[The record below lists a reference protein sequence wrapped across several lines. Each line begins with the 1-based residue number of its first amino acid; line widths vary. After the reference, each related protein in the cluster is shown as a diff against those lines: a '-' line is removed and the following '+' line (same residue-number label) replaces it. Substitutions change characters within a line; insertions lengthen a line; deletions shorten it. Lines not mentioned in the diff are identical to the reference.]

1 MDKKQWTSNIILKR
15 VFVVFMVLCFS
26 VQMVYAEETGPVS
39 SDTPVVMKEEMT
51 THESVEEETDEE
63 VEVKAEAN
71 SEPISEP
78 ETKPENLIYEDDTC
92 NVSVS
97 YDEAFPSDAVLSVEE
112 IDESNDEYQSYLD
125 EIRDITGADIFSY
138 VKLYDVSIIDKDN
151 AKKHYQPDNEVFVT
165 MEHTEFMG
173 DTDYRVIHFGK
184 KAEELT
190 ATNEEG
196 TVLFTTNG
204 FSAYAIVEVGDG
216 FSDNLIPVTDI
227 SELTDGGL
235 YVAHVDG
242 YFFTNEQYNV
252 NATRTGILK
261 SAQNANPISSAS
273 QYFFEDAGDGKWYAY
288 TLDGTQ
294 KKYVSNNSNN
304 SLYFSNTPVTAFT
317 IEKNDQNQFFIRNG
331 SWYWNMQGGANGKG
345 FCSYNVANDPNS
357 RLFIFKYDDTE
368 EDPIGLDGKT
378 YGLMRYDGATTGK
391 AVTAEQ
397 DGNSLK
403 AEQMLVLTNVSNH
416 KDVLFVPKGSDIV
429 KWSFEWYSGMLYY
442 VSTEIDG
449 VRKYLV
455 IGEDGPSVS
464 DEPSLVSITP
474 GDNENKGKMVI
485 AGEKTLTYSGHLA
498 TGFISGDLTTN
509 SWLCLVEES
518 ELTSD
523 YQEKYEADK
532 VSVSDLE
539 KVHNGSQVV
548 IYTRVWNNEDKVYDF
563 YAIDD
568 EGNLVKC
575 TDIGDAIEWK
585 GDSENHFLWEFTEY
599 YYEGTENPN
608 YYYELQNVYSGKY
621 IAPQASSGQ
630 VLSDNKIGVNLE
642 GRRFGDYFTSI
653 LAWDNDLY
661 AYTGLGVNDDKE
673 LVSVPI
679 KNVGDFYFAIMDD
692 LEDDDSLKTV
702 ETIDHTKCGI
712 TMKMSNWNTSYH
724 PASGTNTSKEQYDV
738 IGESSGGMG
747 TTLTQ
752 GLLSTNLVDGY
763 PVATITGKSLS
774 ELFGGGVPANHL
786 FLANEYNETGYF
798 IYDSTENFAHFD
810 GENFVV
816 YENLGT
822 SDLGGNKPSIK
833 HGQFFPYNDLTPGVY
848 AKNNPENLYTAM
860 QEELPDSNPRK
871 YERLYETGKPDY
883 YFGMELE
890 ATFVQTPSG
899 LDAWGHDII
908 YEFTGDDDFWLYV
921 DGELVMDLG
930 GIHSAVAGSVNYSTG
945 DVVVN
950 GVHTTL
956 YNIFRENYS
965 NRYSD
970 LSDEEVESYL
980 SDIFEYEDGH
990 YLFKDHTTHTMKVFF
1005 MERGGGAS
1013 NLKMKFNLST
1023 AKYGDVTLSKEI
1035 SGTDKADFMTVKFP
1049 YQIFYRNEGEED
1061 WTRLTQRLVELP
1073 DGHNWAVSYKNSS
1086 DRVDYDEEKVIDGV
1100 RYQDVFYLKPGES
1113 ADIHLISDEVE
1124 YYIKEVGVDI
1134 NDYDRV
1140 YINQEEVSGTSP
1152 DAAAIEDADAAASV
1166 KEFGTTPVRVEQRK
1180 NVIYTN
1186 HVVENRLKTLSVTK
1200 HLYKEDYD
1208 GTRTSAHE
1216 LSYPTSTPIDWSTQD
1231 NTIFRYRV
1239 YIADEAPGE
1248 DDDIRNYYYRFGNY
1262 YVKNPAGH
1270 YCIYEPGQ
1278 GFVPLGKTN
1287 FNALTEEDLDRA
1299 TFVTGLSGTIERIPA
1314 GYTIEIR
1321 NLLAGTWFR
1330 VDEENIPEGYVKLPN
1345 TEDTNDIDG
1354 YEREGGGFI
1363 EGKLPNEGVITKAD
1377 ADPHL
1382 LVNNKRDYD
1391 PTIHVIPTGVGMKS
1405 YFGLILILLFSIIL
1419 TIRQRYVVE
1428 GHNKR

>member
-1 MDKKQWTSNIILKR
+1 MNKKQWTSNVILKR

-39 SDTPVVMKEEMT
+39 SDTPVAMEEEMT
-51 THESVEEETDEE
+51 TRESVEEETDEK

-78 ETKPENLIYEDDTC
+78 ETKPENLIYEDDIC

-125 EIRDITGADIFSY
+125 EIRDITGTDIFSY
-138 VKLYDVSIIDKDN
+138 VKLYDVSIIDKN
-151 AKKHYQPDNEVFVT
+151 NEKKHYQPDNEVFVT

-184 KAEELT
+184 QAEELK

-196 TVLFTTNG
+196 TISFTTDG

-216 FSDNLIPVTDI
+216 FSDNLIPVTDM

-252 NATRTGILK
+252 NASRTGILK
-261 SAQNANPISSAS
+261 SAQHANPISSAS

-317 IEKNDQNQFFIRNG
+317 IEKDDENRFYIRNG
-331 SWYWNMQGGANGKG
+331 NWYWNMQGGANGKG
-345 FCSYNVANDPNS
+345 FCSYNATNDPNN
-357 RLFIFKYDDTE
+357 RMFIFKYDDTAD
-368 EDPIGLDGKT
+368 DPVGLDGKS

-397 DGNSLK
+397 DNNSLK

-416 KDVLFVPKGSDIV
+416 NDVLFVPKGSDLVI
-429 KWSFEWYSGMLYY
+429 WNFEWHSGMLYY

-449 VRKYLV
+449 VKKYLAV
-455 IGEDGPSVS
+455 GEDGPFLS
-464 DEPSLVSITP
+464 DEPSLVSIIP
-474 GDNENKGKMVI
+474 GDNDNKGKMVI

-498 TGFISGDLTTN
+498 TGFISGSLTTN

-518 ELTSD
+518 ELISE
-523 YQEKYEADK
+523 YQEKYEANK

-548 IYTRVWNNEDKVYDF
+548 IYTRIWNEEEKIYDF

-608 YYYELQNVYSGKY
+608 YYYELQNVHSGKY
-621 IAPQASSGQ
+621 IAPQISSGQ
-630 VLSDNKIGVNLE
+630 VLSNNKIGINLE

-653 LAWDNDLY
+653 LAWDNELY
-661 AYTGLGVNDDKE
+661 AYTGLGMNDDKE

-679 KNVGDFYFAIMDD
+679 KDIGDFYFAIMDE

-712 TMKMSNWNTSYH
+712 IMKMSNWNTSYH
-724 PASGTNTSKEQYDV
+724 PATGTNTSQEQYDV
-738 IGESSGGMG
+738 IGESSGGIG

-752 GLLSTNLVDGY
+752 GLLSTNLVNGY
-763 PVATITGKSLS
+763 PVATITGRSLS
-774 ELFGGGVPANHL
+774 ELFGDGASANHL

-798 IYDSTENFAHFD
+798 VYDSTENFAHFD

-822 SDLGGNKPSIK
+822 SDFGGNKPSLK

-848 AKNNPENLYTAM
+848 AKNNPENLYTAI

-921 DGELVMDLG
+921 DGELVIDLG

-956 YNIFRENYS
+956 YDIFRENYS
-965 NRYSD
+965 NRYPD

-980 SDIFEYEDGH
+980 NDIFEYENGH

-1035 SGTDKADFMTVKFP
+1035 SGTDKMEFTSVKFP
-1049 YQIFYRNEGEED
+1049 YQVFYKNEGDEE
-1061 WTRLTQRLVELP
+1061 WTRLQQRLIGTQ
-1073 DGHNWAVSYKNSS
+1073 DGYGWAATYKNSE
-1086 DRVDYDEEKVIDGV
+1086 DPLAYDEEKVINGV

-1113 ADIHLISDEVE
+1113 ADLHLLNDGAE
-1124 YYIKEVGVDI
+1124 YYIKEVGLDI
-1134 NDYDRV
+1134 NDYNHV
-1140 YINQEEVSGTSP
+1140 YVNQEEVSGTDP
-1152 DAAAIEDADAAASV
+1152 DADAIEDADLAASV
-1166 KEFGTTPVRVEQRK
+1166 QEFATTPLRVEQRK

-1186 HVVENRLKTLSVTK
+1186 HVVEDRLKTLNVTK
-1200 HLYKEDYD
+1200 HLYREDYD
-1208 GTRTSAHE
+1208 GTRESAHE
-1216 LSYPTSTPIDWSTQD
+1216 LQYSNESGYDTHEYD
-1231 NTIFRYRV
+1231 NTTFRYRV
-1239 YIADEAPGE
+1239 YIADTAPE
-1248 DDDIRNYYYRFGNY
+1248 DEIWNHYYRYGDY
-1262 YVKNPAGH
+1262 YVKDPSGN
-1270 YCIYEPGQ
+1270 YCIYEAGQ
-1278 GFVPLGKTN
+1278 GFVSLGKTH
-1287 FNALTEEDLDRA
+1287 FESLTETELERA
-1299 TFVTGLSGTIERIPA
+1299 TFKTGMSGSIERIPV
-1314 GYTIEIR
+1314 GYTVEIR
-1321 NLLAGTWFR
+1321 NLLENTWFR
-1330 VDEENIPEGYVKLPN
+1330 IDEERVPTGYELLPN
-1345 TEDTNDIDG
+1345 TESQSDIDG
-1354 YEREGGGFI
+1354 YERSDGGFI
-1363 EGKLPNEGVITKAD
+1363 EDKLPNEGIMSKAD
-1377 ADPHL
+1377 ANVHL
-1382 LVNNKRDYD
+1382 LVNNKRNYD
-1391 PTIHVIPTGVGMKS
+1391 PTIQVIPTGVGMKS
-1405 YFGLILILLFSIIL
+1405 YLGLILILLFSIIL
-1419 TIRQRYVVE
+1419 TIRQRYVVK